1 MDFCALQYNERTPR
15 PDCFN
20 DTNMRCAAQIIAA
33 TLAVAAISVAAERP
47 TAVRGSSSA
56 PITILVFS
64 DFESFPC
71 ARSASV
77 IDGLLQQTRDVR
89 VIFKHAPAASNPN
102 AMLAHEAAL
111 AGGAQGKF
119 WEMHNLLF
127 ENQTK
132 LTRADLLVYAKS
144 LGLDLAA
151 FQHALDNHTYRPIVE
166 RDLAEAAGLGVTTTP
181 TFFVNGRR
189 LVGPQGYAS
198 LGAVIESLLAGVPPD
213 KRVQAEL
220 VAAGPAQ
227 QIDLRSAPTRGPATA
242 PVSLVEFSDFECP
255 YCAMAAPVVKQLL
268 AAYPAQVRFAFKHY
282 PLPMHKESPL
292 AHEAA
297 LAAGE
302 QGKFWEMHDALFA
315 ETAGT
320 DRQRAG
326 TDERERGGTD
336 GTVHAAQE
344 PRLGTAV
351 SVPFTREDL
360 IAKAKQLNLDVPR
373 FTRDLDS
380 HRFKPQVDADRQ
392 EGNRLGVDGT
402 PFFFINGH
410 AISGG
415 ASLADFKHLID
426 AALKESTSTPVR

>member
-1 MDFCALQYNERTPR
+1 MIRIPRHTCLALPALLLLAAPQIATPQVSQ
-15 PDCFN
+15 PYSHVN
-20 DTNMRCAAQIIAA
+20 PPAAAKSAQP
-33 TLAVAAISVAAERP
+33 IS
-47 TAVRGSSSA
+47 TVRGSDKA
-56 PITILVFS
+56 PVTILVFS

-119 WEMHNLLF
+119 WEMHDTLF
-127 ENQTK
+127 ENQTH
-132 LTRADLLVYAKS
+132 LTRADLLGYAKS

-198 LGAVIESLLAGVPPD
+198 LGAVIESLLAGIPPD
-213 KRVQAEL
+213 KRVREEI
-220 VAAGPAQ
+220 VVAGPAQ
-227 QIDLRSAPTRGPATA
+227 QIDIARAPTRGPTTA
-242 PVSLVEFSDFECP
+242 PISLVEFSDFECP
-255 YCAMAAPVVKQLL
+255 FCAETAPVVRQLL
-268 AAYPAQVRFAFKHY
+268 VAYPTQVRFAFKHY

-297 LAAGE
+297 LAAGD
-302 QGKFWEMHDALFA
+302 QGKFWEMHDLLFA
-315 ETAGT
+315 T
-320 DRQRAG
+320 QSK
-326 TDERERGGTD
+326 
-336 GTVHAAQE
+336 
-344 PRLGTAV
+344 L
-351 SVPFTREDL
+351 TRDDL
-360 IAKAKQLNLDVPR
+360 IAKAQQLNLDVAR
-373 FTRDLDS
+373 FTKDLDT
-380 HRFKPQVDADRQ
+380 HRFKPQVESDRQ

-415 ASLADFKHLID
+415 ADLPSFKHLID
-426 AALKESTSTPVR
+426 AALKDTAPAPAKPETAR